1 MTNSTYISEEEQN
14 NFSNNFF
21 KEDDNWEDY
30 DENYSNIFDIF
41 DPIYKF
47 EFINFEN
54 SLKFAHDFFEI
65 PSSPKIISPSFK
77 SKSMNDNKK
86 KIIKKKTHDKTES
99 GNIRSKIKN
108 HFHRFIVEF
117 MNEKIR
123 EINDGKQIIKF
134 RKINYKTTNVR
145 NKKDNKKLIE
155 AKIKEIF
162 KYNISSKYKYK
173 SKNQNLKTLNVIYH
187 NSILKKYLDMS
198 YEEFYTKLF
207 LQDEHPS
214 TVSNKVKFFCDF
226 IKNERERGLK
236 QIELN
241 ENNNYLQQIKQNEDY
256 INTIYD
262 EAKSYINYYKS
273 GDIII
278 KKKNQNKIFIIKKIL
293 NIKNNH
299 SDK

>member
-123 EINDGKQIIKF
+123 EINDGKQIMKF

-145 NKKDNKKLIE
+145 NKKDNKELIE

-173 SKNQNLKTLNVIYH
+173 SKKQNLKTLNATYQ
-187 NSILKKYLDMS
+187 NLILKKYLDMT

-226 IKNERERGLK
+226 IKKERERGLK

-241 ENNNYLQQIKQNEDY
+241 EDSFLDKLINLKDFDDYLDIVKKEANN
-256 INTIYD
+256 
-262 EAKSYINYYKS
+262 YINYYKNLNPDGTKS
-273 GDIII
+273 NKKE
-278 KKKNQNKIFIIKKIL
+278 KKKKFPVFSIDYI
-293 NIKNNH
+293 
-299 SDK
+299 